1 MYTRKRDDRK
11 GVVRCLLAIV
21 LVIGMIPA
29 GVFAEGTGGIVAE
42 NNAVAQVGETT
53 YETLNAAFDAA
64 KSGDTITVLKDCD
77 LDTSIAVSKT
87 VTLDLNSKKV
97 TVDITGKDASG
108 TASAFTVA
116 EGAKMS
122 VKNGKIAGKDAV
134 KVNGN
139 GKLTN
144 ANIADVRAIKS
155 TGGNVTLNDVAIYD
169 FAAKTGNGAVV
180 YMDGGT
186 LKVSGGSL
194 GYYDKET
201 KTYGRNFAL
210 NGGAVYADNAAIT
223 IKGTNL
229 FYNNSLDRD
238 GSSSQYWYGGGA
250 VYAQGGTVTLE
261 NNYFFYNQ
269 TWDFGGA
276 VHLDQVKKATLTGNR
291 IRTSMAYNHRLTAGG
306 SRGGAGGGI
315 YSRLTDDLIIADNTI
330 TGGFTMGSGAGI
342 NILGGNGSSVSLS
355 GNTITK
361 NDAGDRGGGI
371 KLSLSKD
378 CNLSLTSGTISEN
391 TAGNFGGG
399 IDYTT
404 HDMPILKLK
413 NVLISGNEAVRG
425 GGVWACP
432 TSETKSYAT
441 LGGAI
446 YGNTATG
453 EIKATFNSNALG
465 ASGDEV
471 RYEGKDTPDEFAL
484 RSNAASETTTMSV
497 AKRALGGGLMQ
508 WYQDEAGNRYA
519 EGNEEA
525 AASLYTNTD
534 KSFGLHGT
542 LTEEYQK
549 IAQEEAGLVI
559 TGNKVGNRGG
569 GIATNSPIEIGTNA
583 DVSVK
588 VEKKWIES
596 KELKQ
601 PESIKVDL
609 YRVDKDGTEVKLDH
623 DVELSDDND
632 WSTTFEDL
640 PSEIKSGDVTYTV
653 KEQTPEGWKCTS
665 DSEFDKENSTYHITL
680 TNQKAEKP
688 VNPQPGDQSKN
699 DGTKTGDMF
708 PIWLVAG
715 TALLALMIAA
725 VLYGMRKHER

>member
-1 MYTRKRDDRK
+1 MYTRKRDNRR

-21 LVIGMIPA
+21 LVIGMMPA
-29 GVFAEGTGGIVAE
+29 SVFAEGTGGTAAE

-64 KSGDTITVLKDCD
+64 KSGDTVTVLKDCD
-77 LDTSIAVSKT
+77 LDTSIAVSET
-87 VTLDLNSKKV
+87 VTLDLNSKKI
-97 TVDITGKDASG
+97 TVNIPANGKTEA
-108 TASAFTVA
+108 AFVVEKA
-116 EGAKMS
+116 AKLKM
-122 VKNGKIAGKDAV
+122 KNGKIAGKDAV
-134 KVNGN
+134 NVNGK

-144 ANIADVRAIKS
+144 ENIADIRAIKS

-169 FAAKTGNGAVV
+169 FAAQNGNGAAIC
-180 YMDGGT
+180 MDGGT
-186 LKVSGGSL
+186 LTVSGGSL
-194 GYYDKET
+194 GYYDKES

-229 FYNNSLDRD
+229 FYNNACD
-238 GSSSQYWYGGGA
+238 SSGEAGQYWYGGGA

-276 VHLDQVKKATLTGNR
+276 IHLDQVKKATLTGNR
-291 IRTSMAYNHRLTAGG
+291 IRTSMAYNHRLTKDD

-315 YSRLTDDLIIADNTI
+315 YSRLTGDLTIADNNI

-355 GNTITK
+355 DNTVTK

-378 CNLSLTSGTISEN
+378 CHLSLTSGTISEN
-391 TAGNFGGG
+391 SAVNFGGG

-404 HDMPILKLK
+404 HDMPTLKLH
-413 NVLISGNEAVRG
+413 NVLISGNQAARG
-425 GGVWACP
+425 AGVWACP

-441 LGGAI
+441 LGGAV

-453 EIKATFNSNALG
+453 QISASLNYGALG

-471 RYEGKDTPDEFAL
+471 RYEGKDTPDKFAL
-484 RSNAASETTTMSV
+484 SSNAASETTTMTV

-508 WYQDEAGNRYA
+508 WYQDEAGDRYA
-519 EGNEEA
+519 EGNGEA

-549 IAQEEAGLVI
+549 IAQEEASLVI
-559 TGNKVGNRGG
+559 TGNTAKRGG
-569 GIATNSPIEIGTNA
+569 GIASNSPIEIGTNA

-601 PESIKVDL
+601 PESIKIDL
-609 YRVDKDGTEVKLDH
+609 YRVDKDGAEVKLDR
-623 DVELSDDND
+623 DVELSDDNN
-632 WSTTFEDL
+632 WSATFEDL
-640 PSEIKSGDVTYTV
+640 PSAIKSGDVTYTV

-725 VLYGMRKHER
+725 VLYGMRRRAR